1 MPIAQL
7 ARTREFADEI
17 RNLFYQR
24 TLICLWLAVVFF
36 SLFSFL
42 DAVCCKENFRL
53 FLMFRSAYVVT
64 LVCFINL
71 LAIPSFKQYAPHFIY
86 TAMALGGFTI
96 SLMTVQLGGFYSG
109 YYVGILLM
117 IAGALSVLPLR
128 VTQVLAVGG
137 SMYLIYVLTV
147 LVGTADVERAH
158 LVAMMNNS
166 FFFLALVGVTA
177 VQSYDDLQTLLK
189 SLGTTRNLQG
199 IRAKLTDYR
208 GDLEGL
214 VQQRLEELEESDLK
228 YRDLYD
234 SILDLVVLIDTRG
247 RIKKINSHSVVLL
260 GLEPAELQGS
270 FLADFIRVKQG
281 GREFI
286 ANVIADLHEGGQ
298 VRGVQLQLKNISE
311 KIIEAE
317 LSASRVA
324 LESGFF
330 YQFVIRDISSTKQ
343 VERMLLDSERLLDTS
358 RQAAIFGLAKLAEC
372 RDDDTGAHLN
382 RIRDYT
388 RLVVE
393 DLASQPGYEREIDE
407 QFVEDIFRSS
417 VLHDIGKVGI
427 PDSIL
432 LKPGRLTR
440 EEFDIMKAHC
450 RYGSDILAGAEDNDN
465 EVTFLLLA
473 RDIACHHHERW
484 DGNGYPDGLVG
495 TAIPLAARIVSLA
508 DVYDALTSTRVYKA
522 AYSHDEARG
531 LITKESAGQFDPNIV
546 DAFVRRE
553 AEFKECRMQF
563 LLQESKRT
571 PP

>member
-1 MPIAQL
+1 MTSSQ
-7 ARTREFADEI
+7 EFADEI
-17 RNLFYQR
+17 RKLFFQR

-36 SLFSFL
+36 SLFSLL

-53 FLMFRSAYVVT
+53 FLIFRSAYVVT

-71 LAIPSFKQYAPHFIY
+71 LAIPAFKQYAPHFIY

-128 VTQVLAVGG
+128 VKQVLTIGCF
-137 SMYLIYVLTV
+137 MYLVYVATV
-147 LVGTADVERAH
+147 LIGTGDVEKSH
-158 LVAMMNNS
+158 LVAMVNNS

-189 SLGTTRNLQG
+189 SLGTTRSLQG
-199 IRAKLTDYR
+199 IREKLTDYR

-228 YRDLYD
+228 YQDLYD
-234 SILDLVVLIDTRG
+234 SILDLVVLIDNHG
-247 RIKKINSHSVVLL
+247 RIMKINSHSVVLL
-260 GLEPAELQGS
+260 GIEPAELTGGY
-270 FLADFIRVKQG
+270 LAEFIRAKQG
-281 GREFI
+281 GKAFI
-286 ANVIADLHEGGQ
+286 SAVIADLHEGKQ
-298 VRGVQLQLKNISE
+298 VRGGQLQLANISG
-311 KIIEAE
+311 KVIEAE
-317 LSASRVA
+317 LSASRVI
-324 LESGFF
+324 LEDGFF
-330 YQFVIRDISSTKQ
+330 YQFVIRDISGTKQ
-343 VERMLLDSERLLDTS
+343 VERQLLDSERLLDTS

-393 DLASQPGYEREIDE
+393 DLARQPGYEHEIDE
-407 QFVEDIFRSS
+407 QFIEDIFRSS

-427 PDSIL
+427 PDAVL

-440 EEFDIMKAHC
+440 EEFDTMKAHC
-450 RYGSDILAGAEDNDN
+450 RYGSDILAGAEGNGS
-465 EVTFLLLA
+465 EVNFLLLA
-473 RDIACHHHERW
+473 RDIARHHHERW
-484 DGNGYPDGLVG
+484 DGKGYPDGLAG

-531 LITKESAGQFDPNIV
+531 LIIKEKGGQFDPNII
-546 DAFVRRE
+546 DAFLRRE

-563 LLQESKRT
+563 LLQESKST
-571 PP
+571 VQ